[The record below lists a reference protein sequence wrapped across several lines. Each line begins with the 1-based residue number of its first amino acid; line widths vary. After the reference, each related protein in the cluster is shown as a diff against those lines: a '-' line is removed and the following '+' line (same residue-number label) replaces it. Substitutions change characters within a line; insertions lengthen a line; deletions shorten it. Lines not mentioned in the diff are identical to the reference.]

1 MKIFKRF
8 LLLIIVSLFSVSCAD
23 PESEIGEVSIL
34 SVKPVGTHDIQ
45 PLETSD
51 QLNVEVV
58 AVLDKLTDSALTT
71 STWII
76 EKIKYDIDDES
87 LKTESIISSEDSET
101 AYFLETSKDGLT
113 AFISFYH
120 HGSYRV
126 TYSVT
131 DYQVVKNYSIII
143 KNGEPEFPHLFL
155 SLNLYENEKNK
166 ILEYRGAINLE
177 VSGESG
183 VNIINDLTV
192 DRVGSSWYDTDIS
205 LNPLK
210 SFTIQSGIPV
220 VYDDNTNDIQL
231 LSIDQILKI
240 SDESGELTEIKSQ
253 IDVTGNKLTIDLIDK
268 KSFILS
274 DVYTV
279 LHYWIKGEKDDE
291 YKFLTK
297 TIKGDE
303 YPVFEEI
310 EDDGVHSAKLFIGNI
325 GVFYSNTR
333 TFTYFSVEGL
343 RNSFVDIKNIRPF
356 PSLPFGYLV
365 GKLGDSGIPFPIG
378 ASYEFIEKTSEPVY
392 YYDGE
397 EFVLNK

>member
-1 MKIFKRF
+1 MKIFKSV
-8 LLLIIVSLFSVSCAD
+8 LLLIFISLFYVSCAD
-23 PESEIGEVSIL
+23 PENEIGEVTIL

-45 PLETSD
+45 PIETSD
-51 QLNVEVV
+51 QLNVKVI
-58 AVLDKLTDSALTT
+58 AILDKLTDPALTT
-71 STWII
+71 STWLI
-76 EKIKYDIDDES
+76 EKIKYDVDDES
-87 LKTESIISSEDSET
+87 LKSESIVSTEDSET
-101 AYFLETSKDGLT
+101 AYFLEPSKDGLT

-131 DYQVVKNYSIII
+131 DFKVIKNYSIII

-155 SLNLYENEKNK
+155 SLNIYENDKNK

-177 VSGESG
+177 VSSEDGK
-183 VNIINDLTV
+183 NTITDLTV
-192 DRVGSSWYDTDIS
+192 DKVGSSWYNTEIL

-210 SFTIQSGIPV
+210 SFTIKSGIPV

-231 LSIDQILKI
+231 LSIDEILKI

-253 IDVTGNKLTIDLIDK
+253 IDVTGNKLTIDLRDK

-279 LHYWIKGEKDDE
+279 LHYWIKGEKVDE

-310 EDDGVHSAKLFIGNI
+310 EDKGVHSAKLFIGNI
-325 GVFYSNTR
+325 GVSYSNTR

-343 RNSFVDIKNIRPF
+343 RKSFIDIKNMRPF

-365 GKLGDSGIPFPIG
+365 GKLGDSGTPFPIG

-392 YYDGE
+392 FYDGE
-397 EFVLNK
+397 KFVLNK